1 MSTKPQ
7 YSIIIPTYNR
17 ARFLLKT
24 LDSVCKQTFPPEQYE
39 IIIVDDGSTDD
50 TEAQITNYK
59 LSPYG
64 GSPEGRQITKPE
76 IYYFKIENG
85 GPAKA
90 RNLGIKESKG
100 EIIFFTDDDCMVPPD
115 WMAILLDGYKR
126 HPEVVGVG
134 GWHKAT
140 SQKASFLE
148 RCEDAVD
155 KKFGSSILNAEIKTN
170 LYFFP
175 FVGAQPANLSYKK
188 SVLEECGG
196 FDENLRSD
204 KWIAKEFNIKVL
216 TRGYLFLHLPLTVK
230 RIKQFGLKDFF
241 YKYAS
246 EGRDSF
252 YLHKK
257 YPKFIKDVYGNFLNN
272 FLGLLAHFEISHF
285 YIAYFFSTSFRL
297 VGRTF
302 AKRWER
308 SKVKEAGLLSNENF
322 EILLVRR
329 NLDVGGKLAAGEKKS
344 IQTIGRPFI
353 KQAFMIKK
361 PETAFYSVVI
371 PTYNRAG
378 SLIKALE
385 NLVSQTISPEKY
397 EIIVVDD
404 GSTDDTDFQ
413 VSRLCQGFGGQASF
427 KLKVKSPE
435 IRYFKIEN
443 GGPAKA
449 RNFGIKEAGGDI
461 IFFTDDDCTVPSNWM
476 EMLIAGFKKYP
487 EAAGVGGWIWPPEG
501 ELEKSAVS
509 RFLHFES
516 FFKHPIVGSFI
527 RNHEILSNDPLM
539 CFGNFAYNTANVCYK
554 KKVLQRIGGFRANFY
569 WPGSEDN
576 DLAFRITRT
585 GHSLL
590 YLPFHVIH
598 SKVMT
603 LSEFAK
609 LHFHRGANG
618 YLMRIMHQEFMEKL
632 KPGSVKDYGSMA
644 SFISRFSEPEKFLAL
659 IQWLSINAGIRYMK
673 RALKRNPVSSEP
685 IAEIADDREKRKPH
699 HI

>member
-1 MSTKPQ
+1 MSIKLPQ
-7 YSIIIPTYNR
+7 YSVVIPTYNS
-17 ARFLLKT
+17 AKT
-24 LDSVCKQTFPPEQYE
+24 LALTLNSVCEQTLSPEKYE
-39 IIIVDDGSTDD
+39 IIVVDDGSTDD
-50 TEAQITNYK
+50 TESNVKCQMSNVK
-59 LSPYG
+59 M
-64 GSPEGRQITKPE
+64 PE
-76 IYYFKIENG
+76 IRYFKVENG
-85 GPAKA
+85 GLAKA
-90 RNLGIKESKG
+90 RNLGIKKAVG
-100 EIIFFTDDDCMVPPD
+100 EIIFFTDDDCIAPKD
-115 WMAILLDGYKR
+115 WMEIILDGYHR
-126 HPEVVGVG
+126 NPDVVGIG
-134 GWHKAT
+134 GWYEINSSRAGFL
-140 SQKASFLE
+140 QK
-148 RCEDAVD
+148 CENAMD

-285 YIAYFFSTSFRL
+285 YIAYFFSVLFHIG
-297 VGRTF
+297 GRTF
-302 AKRWER
+302 AKYWER
-308 SKVKEAGLLSNENF
+308 PAVAEASLLPNENF
-322 EILLVRR
+322 EISKYLTGEEKSTQTSGQPF
-329 NLDVGGKLAAGEKKS
+329 NKLTLGIKEP
-344 IQTIGRPFI
+344 IGD
-353 KQAFMIKK
+353 
-361 PETAFYSVVI
+361 FYSIVI
-371 PTYNRAG
+371 PTYNRAK
-378 SLIKALE
+378 SLINALE

-413 VSRLCQGFGGQASF
+413 VSRLRQARLPAGQGFGGQASF
-427 KLKVKSPE
+427 PPAPRLWRAGKLKVKSPE

-449 RNFGIKEAGGDI
+449 RNFGIEKARGEI
-461 IFFTDDDCTVPSNWM
+461 IFFTDDDCAVPRDWM
-476 EMLIAGFKKYP
+476 ETLLAGFKKYP

-509 RFLHFES
+509 SFLHFES
-516 FFKHPIVGSFI
+516 FFSHHIVGSYI
-527 RNHEILSNDPLM
+527 RSHEILSNDPLM
-539 CFGNFAYNTANVCYK
+539 CFGTFAYNTANVCYK
-554 KKVLQRIGGFRANFY
+554 KEVLETMGGFREDFY

-576 DLAFRITRT
+576 ELAFRITSA

-590 YLPFHVIH
+590 YLPFHVMH
-598 SKVMT
+598 PKAMS
-603 LSEFAK
+603 LPEFTK
-609 LHFHRGANG
+609 LNFRQGANG
-618 YLMRIMHQEFMEKL
+618 YLLRMMHKELLDKI
-632 KPGSVKDYGSMA
+632 KPGFVNDYGSIA
-644 SFISRFSEPEKFLAL
+644 SFSLRLSSSGKFVAL
-659 IQWLSINAGIRYMK
+659 LKLLSINAGIIYMK
-673 RALKRNPVSSEP
+673 RALKRR
-685 IAEIADDREKRKPH
+685 IMARETRIGSH
-699 HI
+699 F